1 MDPRFGMSDPREQE
15 FDFGLEEG
23 ESFEPPDLDEDFDL
37 SRPHV
42 MTALGPVD
50 PGALGFTL
58 HHEHVFNLVNPLG
71 ESDPDQ
77 ILDDPAASLTDL
89 EVYFASGGRAIV
101 DMGPADYG
109 RSITDLNWIAQRAS
123 VHIIL
128 VTGHHKH
135 LIAAP
140 LVGESSIDA
149 ITARNIAELT
159 AGIDGTATRAG
170 LIKAGSSLDE
180 ITEVERRVLIAAA
193 QTQVET
199 GAPIS
204 THTEFGTMALA
215 QLRILTA
222 AGADPTRVIICHLDF
237 QLANLPYLREIL
249 ATGAFVSFDHWSKSR
264 HAADAD
270 RAAALYRLAEE
281 GFVDQL
287 LVSGDL
293 SRKSNHTGYGG
304 SPGFE
309 YFLDHVPLI
318 LMEAG
323 FDGLSVRKIFVD
335 NPARALKITLPNRPQ
350 M

>member
-1 MDPRFGMSDPREQE
+1 MIDPREQE
-15 FDFGLEEG
+15 FDFGLEAG
-23 ESFEPPDLDEDFDL
+23 ETFEPPDLVEEFDL

-42 MTALGPVD
+42 MTALGPID
-50 PGALGFTL
+50 PAALGFTL
-58 HHEHVFNLVNPLG
+58 HHEHVFNLINPLG

-77 ILDDPAASLTDL
+77 ILDDPAASLADL
-89 EVYFASGGRAIV
+89 ELFFAAGGRAIV

-109 RSITDLNWIAQRAS
+109 RSITDLLWIAQRAP
-123 VHIIL
+123 VHIVL

-140 LVGESSIDA
+140 LVGESSVDA
-149 ITARNIAELT
+149 ITARNIADLT
-159 AGIDGTATRAG
+159 DGIDGTPARAG
-170 LIKAGSSLDE
+170 LIKAGTSLDE

-193 QTQVET
+193 RTQVET

-215 QLRILTA
+215 QVRILTE
-222 AGADPTRVIICHLDF
+222 AGADSRRIILCHLDF

-249 ATGAFVSFDHWSKSR
+249 ATGAFVSFDHWSKVR

-270 RAAALYRLAEE
+270 RAATLYRLAEE
-281 GFVDQL
+281 GFIDQL

-293 SRKSNHTGYGG
+293 ARKSNHTGYGG
-304 SPGFE
+304 APGFE

-318 LMEAG
+318 LMETG

-335 NPARALKITLPNRPQ
+335 NPARALTIAPQ
-350 M
+350 SH